1 MESHNSLIDTT
12 HNPPPLTYA
21 QHVLKKLFNFYF
33 GFTMTGSFWYTGK
46 GYLCN
51 SGHYNHLLYQWFGP
65 WYMYWHWFFHGRCT
79 VAPVLSV
86 SLTCQ
91 FYFPMAQLQYWME
104 LFSFV
109 VAMIPTVLPR
119 ISALY
124 SMVKILLNI
133 VITSG
138 SSYVQF
144 VLLMQNPT
152 VPVIISWCTVN
163 SKWIFFEDLIHTFH
177 LQDTS
182 YNELSW

>member
-1 MESHNSLIDTT
+1 
-12 HNPPPLTYA
+12 
-21 QHVLKKLFNFYF
+21 
-33 GFTMTGSFWYTGK
+33 
-46 GYLCN
+46 
-51 SGHYNHLLYQWFGP
+51 
-65 WYMYWHWFFHGRCT
+65 
-79 VAPVLSV
+79 
-86 SLTCQ
+86 
-91 FYFPMAQLQYWME
+91 MAQLQYWME

-152 VPVIISWCTVN
+152 VPVIIS
-163 SKWIFFEDLIHTFH
+163 
-177 LQDTS
+177 
-182 YNELSW
+182 